1 MDNIQANIVV
11 AVESS
16 NAEKQIGR
24 VRDRLSEVT
33 DQRIKDLKIAES
45 KARLE
50 VAEYKSMEAAQVAY
64 NAKLKEEEKIK
75 QIINAKKKGYF
86 VDEIKQLTRERMSLH
101 AEYLKASENEASAN
115 YNALKAKI
123 AYDNLSS
130 TFNKTGKNIAFASKN
145 MKDFTYQTAAARTAS
160 RLLGFDLGGGSNL
173 QILKGSIIAAGAFS
187 FLKIAK
193 FSVDEYIQK
202 FKDMADYA
210 KMNSEEIKLF
220 SSRINDQIEKQKEA
234 IDSISKLQEK
244 EELSNVEK
252 LEMIKLIE
260 SLGNK
265 YKYLTSEIDKT
276 TGKLKNFDNIN
287 SQIRKDL
294 IENEKLNLQRQSN
307 AIKEQIMANNQ
318 IANEENST
326 LWGRIKGLGLQIIT
340 GGKITENIQNA
351 SKENISLVNKRLELE
366 KKIDELDKVNLEKN
380 TFEEKKAKTE
390 DRIESFKEE
399 VKQLDNRLKI
409 QNLINNGLDREAKL
423 LEIRNS
429 LSKRYDLT
437 QEQKN
442 EIERIMS
449 NKKKTPDLDSNKSFK
464 TIRGLGLLRT
474 TAENVVGANTLEGIR
489 LQSRILNKGSEEV
502 DKRILG
508 NAQKQTV
515 ILEKIQK
522 NTEGVKIAP
531 QKENFTPF
539 YLLSKEYQK
548 KKIKEANMNINKFI
562 NPLSGGPVE
571 KFLPKPEEFNGW
583 QKILDL
589 MNPNPKG
596 EKIIWKFDEN
606 GNLIKGK
613 GGKAL
618 DFSKIP
624 DQKLMDIFYKNF
636 INGDLYKKIPT
647 KENLE
652 KIFDS
657 GPLWEKFLNEGP
669 KGEKQVLRLGEDGI
683 VAGIKTNKISDIPKD
698 LKNMVAFLK
707 EMRDDIHNIRRNG
720 NTMNIRAV

>member
-11 AVESS
+11 AVESA

-24 VRDRLSEVT
+24 VRDRLTEVT

-45 KARLE
+45 KAKLE
-50 VAEYKSMEAAQVAY
+50 VAEYKSMEAAQAAY

-86 VDEIKQLTRERMSLH
+86 VDEIKQLTRERMNLH
-101 AEYLKASENEASAN
+101 SEYLKASENEASAN

-130 TFNKTGKNIAFASKN
+130 TFNKTGKNISFASKK

-173 QILKGSIIAAGAFS
+173 QILNGSIIAAGAFS
-187 FLKIAK
+187 VLKIAK
-193 FSVDEYIQK
+193 FSIEKYFEK
-202 FKDMADYA
+202 FKDLSDYA
-210 KMNSEEIKLF
+210 KMNSDEIGRFTSKMQQQ
-220 SSRINDQIEKQKEA
+220 IDKQNDTIASIE
-234 IDSISKLQEK
+234 KLQEK
-244 EELSNVEK
+244 EKLSNVEK
-252 LEMIKLIE
+252 LEMIRLIDN
-260 SLGNK
+260 LGNK
-265 YKYLTSEIDKT
+265 YKYLSEEIDITSGKLNNFEKIRT
-276 TGKLKNFDNIN
+276 KITRDQDEKKLKQIEREMKSLRAARDANEKYIKSFTYEYKDTVIHFNSWNPFNWKIEKDATVTRTPIWNEGEVKRLEGENEKISNKLIDLNKERVELSKKLKNNVTEKEIEENIKAR
-287 SQIRKDL
+287 SKDR
-294 IENEKLNLQRQSN
+294 EEAYRNELKQLSFRASVQDKLN
-307 AIKEQIMANNQ
+307 
-318 IANEENST
+318 
-326 LWGRIKGLGLQIIT
+326 KGLY
-340 GGKITENIQNA
+340 
-351 SKENISLVNKRLELE
+351 
-366 KKIDELDKVNLEKN
+366 
-380 TFEEKKAKTE
+380 
-390 DRIESFKEE
+390 
-399 VKQLDNRLKI
+399 
-409 QNLINNGLDREAKL
+409 REAKL

-442 EIERIMS
+442 EIERMQIALFDMS
-449 NKKKTPDLDSNKSFK
+449 NKKKTPDSDSNKSFK

-571 KFLPKPEEFNGW
+571 KFLPKPEKFNGW
-583 QKILDL
+583 QKILEM

-596 EKIIWKFDEN
+596 EKMILKFDEN
-606 GNLIKGK
+606 DKLIG
-613 GGKAL
+613 
-618 DFSKIP
+618 
-624 DQKLMDIFYKNF
+624 
-636 INGDLYKKIPT
+636 
-647 KENLE
+647 
-652 KIFDS
+652 
-657 GPLWEKFLNEGP
+657 
-669 KGEKQVLRLGEDGI
+669 
-683 VAGIKTNKISDIPKD
+683 GIKRNEMSTIPKD